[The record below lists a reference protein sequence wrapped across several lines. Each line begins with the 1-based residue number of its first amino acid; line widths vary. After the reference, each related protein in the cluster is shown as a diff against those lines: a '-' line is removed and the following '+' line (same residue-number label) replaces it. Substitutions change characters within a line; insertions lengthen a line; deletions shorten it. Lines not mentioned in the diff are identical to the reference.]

1 VLTRGLRRIMDMLH
15 TRAFLD
21 RYREEHGALPP
32 RIAAWI
38 GEPPPQE
45 L

>member
-1 VLTRGLRRIMDMLH
+1 MDMLM
-15 TRAFLD
+15 TQAFLD
-21 RYREEHGALPP
+21 RYREDHGVLPP

-38 GEPPPQE
+38 GEPLPPE